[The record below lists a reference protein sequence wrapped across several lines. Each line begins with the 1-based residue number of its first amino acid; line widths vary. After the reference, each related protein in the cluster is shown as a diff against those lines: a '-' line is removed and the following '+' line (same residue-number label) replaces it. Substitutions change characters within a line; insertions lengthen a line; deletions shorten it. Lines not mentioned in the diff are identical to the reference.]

1 MAQRPIRPLRNIPE
15 PRPQRAAAAPQ
26 PGSDAMN
33 AHVDEFRR
41 ALRIV
46 KSTPDV
52 RAARVAALRAQI
64 AAGTY
69 RPDPQEIARR
79 IIQQGL

>member
-1 MAQRPIRPLRNIPE
+1 
-15 PRPQRAAAAPQ
+15 
-26 PGSDAMN
+26 MN
-33 AHVDEFRR
+33 AHVDEFRK

-46 KSTPDV
+46 KSSPDV
-52 RAARVAALRAQI
+52 RAARIAALRAQI